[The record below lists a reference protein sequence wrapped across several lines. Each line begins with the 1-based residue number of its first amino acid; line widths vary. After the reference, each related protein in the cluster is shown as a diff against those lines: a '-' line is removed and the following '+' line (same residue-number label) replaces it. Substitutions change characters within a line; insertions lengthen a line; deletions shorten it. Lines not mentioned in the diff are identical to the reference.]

1 MSIIV
6 TVPESEAAG
15 PVAELY
21 ADDVDAQ
28 GYVAAHTKVLGLNP
42 GALLAWNELSR
53 AITVQMDR
61 RRYEL
66 VTLAAAR
73 GARSAHCLLAHGRVA
88 SRYLSE
94 EQLIRLARGDLRGA
108 GLTPAEVAMMEF
120 AERVSRDAADMTEAD
135 GLRLREAGFT
145 DREIVDIALAA
156 AARNFYSRAVQ
167 ALAVEVEPPADVSA
181 ELRAALVDGL

>member
-15 PVAELY
+15 SVAELY
-21 ADDVDAQ
+21 ADDVHDQ
-28 GYVAAHTKVLGLNP
+28 GSVAAHTKVLGLNP

-53 AITVQMDR
+53 AITAQMDR

-88 SRYLSE
+88 SRYLPE
-94 EQLIRLARGDLRGA
+94 EQLIRIARDFRDA

-120 AERVSRDAADMTEAD
+120 AERISRDAADMTEAD
-135 GLRLREAGFT
+135 SLRLREAGFT

-167 ALAVEVEPPADVSA
+167 ALAVEVEPPGDVSA
-181 ELRAALVDGL
+181 ELQSALVDGL

>member
-6 TVPESEAAG
+6 TVPEAEATG

-21 ADDVDAQ
+21 ADDVHDQ
-28 GYVAAHTKVLGLNP
+28 GHVAAHTKVLALNP
-42 GALLAWNELSR
+42 EALLAWDGLSR
-53 AITVQMDR
+53 AITARMDR

-88 SRYLSE
+88 SSWIPE
-94 EQLIRLARGDLRGA
+94 EQLLRIARDYRDA
-108 GLTPAEVAMMEF
+108 GLTPAEVAMMAF

-135 GLRLREAGFT
+135 SIRLREAGFT

-167 ALAVEVEPPADVSA
+167 ALAVEVEPPGDMSDA
-181 ELRAALVDGL
+181 LRAALVEGL